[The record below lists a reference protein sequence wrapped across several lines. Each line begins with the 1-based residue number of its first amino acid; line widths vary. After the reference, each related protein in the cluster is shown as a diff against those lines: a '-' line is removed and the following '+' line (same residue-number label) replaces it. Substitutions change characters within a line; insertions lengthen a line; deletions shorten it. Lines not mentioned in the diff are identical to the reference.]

1 MQATP
6 EKPLPRDRDKRGIE
20 TNYVKPEEQFLR
32 SQSKNLHLESFP
44 KIKLTAD
51 GIVDEEIFSAFALD
65 APIVNQIRAVYDRES
80 LANVVVGDHDGQPR
94 FAEVN
99 DDLLHVINSN
109 GIDAAERLVEHQQ
122 LRLRD
127 KRTGNG
133 QTPFF
138 AAA

>member
-1 MQATP
+1 QSCLQQILSRQNLLQTGLSA
-6 EKPLPRDRDKRGIE
+6 
-20 TNYVKPEEQFLR
+20 
-32 SQSKNLHLESFP
+32 SQQSHFEAFAQ
-44 KIKLTAD
+44 IKLATD
-51 GIVDEEIFSAFALD
+51 GIIDEEIFSAFALD
-65 APIVNQIRAVYDRES
+65 APVVNQIRAVHDRKS
-80 LANVVVGDHDGQPR
+80 LAHVVVGDHDGQPR

-99 DDLLHVINSN
+99 DDLLHVVNSN